1 MRKLFMIGLCLAV
14 AGIIGCSKGSQEVE
28 AYYEQS
34 VTNITNVF
42 AADNHSVVGIK
53 LDAPNLIQLSENT
66 TLGIEGGKDI
76 MKDVFRNDTRDYFE
90 SDKGYFAY
98 IKVTYSGCLLNCKGE

>member
-1 MRKLFMIGLCLAV
+1 MIGLCLVV

-28 AYYEQS
+28 AYES
-34 VTNITNVF
+34 VTNITNVV
-42 AADNHSVVGIK
+42 AADNHSVAGVK
-53 LDAPNLIQLSENT
+53 VDAPNLIQLTKNT

-98 IKVTYSGCLLNCKGE
+98 LKVTYWGCLLNCKGE